1 MSSIKRVASGLP
13 PPPVLERA
21 SMAIVTKRE
30 WRESGE
36 REEGRQGAK
45 LALWLLIFQNSQS
58 ALLCP

>member
-1 MSSIKRVASGLP
+1 
-13 PPPVLERA
+13 
-21 SMAIVTKRE
+21 MAIVTKRE

-36 REEGRQGAK
+36 REKKAGREAE